1 MITLHFIA
9 NNDPAAKGSATIT
22 SKTGRSLMQAA
33 QSGGVDGIAADCGGM
48 LTCATCHGTNTN
60 AKIIDYDHAKP
71 VAGVKC
77 VYCHYKN
84 QTVTSAAVETKS
96 HESTSNTKDCNVS
109 GCHRPSSYPS
119 WNATSKT
126 FSGGSWGEP

>member
-48 LTCATCHGTNTN
+48 LTCATCHVFVREPWASQLPPPGADELAMLDFTADLRQPNSRLSCQ
-60 AKIIDYDHAKP
+60 IRVSDDLDGLIVRLP
-71 VAGVKC
+71 
-77 VYCHYKN
+77 
-84 QTVTSAAVETKS
+84 
-96 HESTSNTKDCNVS
+96 ESQ
-109 GCHRPSSYPS
+109 H
-119 WNATSKT
+119 
-126 FSGGSWGEP
+126 